1 MRLEKA
7 QHRSGEQANRQ
18 KRQNKAERVNCD
30 EQETLCLGTGR
41 AGHQQHTSQRGAD
54 TGCPRKAEGEAEQE
68 TDPLP
73 SGSDEREFGAPG

>member
-30 EQETLCLGTGR
+30 EQET
-41 AGHQQHTSQRGAD
+41 
-54 TGCPRKAEGEAEQE
+54 
-68 TDPLP
+68 DPLP